1 MFKFLFG
8 ITSSLF
14 KGLYYLLLPLIL
26 VRVLSWRRE
35 SLLRRLLRGSYHVY
49 AALFKSWPRPY
60 VNALLD
66 VDILEGFP
74 RVFTSVA
81 LSLGIGFCLLSV
93 LHLHLGFWT
102 GTILVLHGLFVG
114 RQWEQIEAPKDFQM
128 GARLDD

>member
-26 VRVLSWRRE
+26 VRVLSKRRE
-35 SLLRRLLRGSYHVY
+35 SLLRRLLRGSYHLY
-49 AALFKSWPRPY
+49 AALLKWASPY
-60 VNALLD
+60 VEVLLG

-74 RVFTSVA
+74 RVFTSVS
-81 LSLGIGFCLLSV
+81 LSLGIGFCLLSI

-102 GTILVLHGLFVG
+102 GTLLVLHGLFVG
-114 RQWEQIEAPKDFQM
+114 RQWDGIEAPKDFQM